1 MHNFKYKPAKN
12 AMFTHTP
19 QELSTIKQPA
29 PALLL
34 MGPTA
39 SGKTA
44 LAVSLAQAL
53 DAEIISVD
61 SALVYRG
68 MDIGTAK
75 PTIAERGGIPHHLL
89 DILDPCES
97 YSTGQFLSQ
106 AHTLIAEIQQRG
118 KLPILVGGTMLYFN
132 ALTQGMAELPTTD
145 AAVRAQLDAEFAA
158 FGKEYMHQQLAKIDP
173 ESATRI
179 HPNDPQRIQRA
190 LEVYRLTGQSMS
202 SLIHA
207 AEPHELP
214 FQPIKLVLAPHD
226 RALLHS
232 LIAQRF
238 HTMLAQGL
246 VAEVASLRQRG
257 DLNPN
262 LPSMRAVGYR
272 QVWAYLQGEI
282 SHAAMIE
289 QGIAATRQLAKRQ
302 FTWLRRETEAKFVVS
317 GQAQLVPEVMAYLAS
332 LHCL

>member
-1 MHNFKYKPAKN
+1 MFAHALTN
-12 AMFTHTP
+12 AP
-19 QELSTIKQPA
+19 TIQQDA
-29 PALLL
+29 PAVLL

-53 DAEIISVD
+53 NAEIISVD

-75 PTIAERGGIPHHLL
+75 PTVAERGGITHHLL
-89 DILDPCES
+89 DILDPSES

-132 ALTQGMAELPTTD
+132 ALTQGMAELPKTD
-145 AAVRAQLDAEFAA
+145 AAVRAQLDSEFAT

-173 ESATRI
+173 ESAARI

-207 AEPHELP
+207 AGTHQLP
-214 FQPIKLVLAPHD
+214 FKPIKLVLAPTD

-238 HTMLAQGL
+238 HAMLAQGL
-246 VAEVASLRQRG
+246 VAEVERLRLRG

-262 LPSMRAVGYR
+262 LPAIRAVGYR

-282 SHAAMIE
+282 SYAEMIE

-302 FTWLRRETEAKFVVS
+302 FTWLRRETEAKFFTS
-317 GQAQLVPEVMAYLAS
+317 GQVHLVQEVMAYLAS
-332 LHCL
+332 LHLP